1 MKICKPEIDWATSNY
16 NSLCTPSCRE
26 EVRWSSMIVKWNE
39 DGDNESTNVWLP
51 DIGGSTM
58 EINLILEIMADSAGS
73 RKEGGQDGPTPAI
86 N

>member
-1 MKICKPEIDWATSNY
+1 
-16 NSLCTPSCRE
+16 
-26 EVRWSSMIVKWNE
+26 MIVKWNE